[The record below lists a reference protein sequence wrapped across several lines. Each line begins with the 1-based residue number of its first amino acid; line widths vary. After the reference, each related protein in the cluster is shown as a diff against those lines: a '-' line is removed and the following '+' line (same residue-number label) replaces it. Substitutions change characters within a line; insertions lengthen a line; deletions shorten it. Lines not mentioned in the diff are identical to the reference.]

1 MKHFKSWPLGKSWVY
16 SDEKADI
23 VSVFMEIM
31 IQCSGF
37 QTSMAPETPRRLNK
51 TQIASEFL
59 IPQGWG
65 KAWVFALLISS

>member
-1 MKHFKSWPLGKSWVY
+1 
-16 SDEKADI
+16 
-23 VSVFMEIM
+23 MEIM